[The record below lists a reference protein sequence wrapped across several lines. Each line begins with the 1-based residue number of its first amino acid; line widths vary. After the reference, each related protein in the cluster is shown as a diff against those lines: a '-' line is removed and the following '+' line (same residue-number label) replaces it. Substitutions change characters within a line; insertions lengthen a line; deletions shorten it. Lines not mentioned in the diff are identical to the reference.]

1 MSSQPKKKRNDVS
14 TQKLRQK
21 KICFTTVSRHTSFD
35 ENTDSNID
43 ISQDIIIDNAGS
55 SVTEIDASTE
65 GNPKEASSSCNSEA
79 SDEVMIPDS
88 PFHPPKGYKFPAT
101 IQGKQKRYCQA
112 HWFED
117 NKDGFAWLHYDLRKN
132 AVFCFPCMKQNNQNR
147 LTTVPKKEKAFI
159 SSWKDAL
166 GDFRKHQ
173 ASECHSISI
182 TYEYIV
188 PKCGNAREMNS
199 EKLKTT
205 MIENCKCFLKIMES
219 LQYLSRQGIAVQGKT
234 DAESN
239 FMQLLHLRTKDYKP
253 LKKWLETM
261 NDTYTSRDIQNE
273 ILNLM
278 SHVIRSLVSDMKR
291 EMSLLLTNSR

>member
-1 MSSQPKKKRNDVS
+1 
-14 TQKLRQK
+14 
-21 KICFTTVSRHTSFD
+21 
-35 ENTDSNID
+35 
-43 ISQDIIIDNAGS
+43 
-55 SVTEIDASTE
+55 
-65 GNPKEASSSCNSEA
+65 
-79 SDEVMIPDS
+79 MIPDS

-159 SSWKDAL
+159 STGFSSWKDAL

-205 MIENCKCFLKIMES
+205 MIENRMCFLKIVES
-219 LQYLSRQGIAVQGKT
+219 LQYLSRQGIAVQGKLT
-234 DAESN
+234 LNRTLCS
-239 FMQLLHLRTKDYKP
+239 FYTCGLR
-253 LKKWLETM
+253 
-261 NDTYTSRDIQNE
+261 I
-273 ILNLM
+273 INL
-278 SHVIRSLVSDMKR
+278 
-291 EMSLLLTNSR
+291 